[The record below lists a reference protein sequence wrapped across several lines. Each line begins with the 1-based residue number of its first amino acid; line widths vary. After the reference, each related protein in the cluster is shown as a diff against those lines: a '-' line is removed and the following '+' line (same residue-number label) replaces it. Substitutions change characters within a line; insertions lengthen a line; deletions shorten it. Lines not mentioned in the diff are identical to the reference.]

1 MGFSKTLLY
10 FFLVTGVWVA
20 IGCAKKNVPASAE
33 KYEKNLK
40 SMRPHYTYVE
50 PVIEKPKE
58 PVKKT
63 PAPPYR
69 PSRQDEPLY
78 ITKRLEAVLD
88 TMAEQNKAIR
98 YITGF
103 RVQLY
108 VGNLRQEADAAK
120 SYVYQLFP
128 ELIPYVTYSQPT
140 YRVKA
145 GDFMY
150 RADAEDYLAQIRQQ
164 YPAAVI
170 LPERVE
176 IKKGLQIRASASV
189 PKY

>member
-1 MGFSKTLLY
+1 
-10 FFLVTGVWVA
+10 
-20 IGCAKKNVPASAE
+20 
-33 KYEKNLK
+33 
-40 SMRPHYTYVE
+40 
-50 PVIEKPKE
+50 
-58 PVKKT
+58 
-63 PAPPYR
+63 
-69 PSRQDEPLY
+69 
-78 ITKRLEAVLD
+78 
-88 TMAEQNKAIR
+88 MAEQNKAIR
-98 YITGF
+98 YISGF
-103 RVQLY
+103 RIQLY

-120 SYVYQLFP
+120 SYIYQLFP
-128 ELIPYVTYSQPT
+128 ELNPSVTYSQPT

-150 RADAEDYLAQIRQQ
+150 RADADHYLSQIRDQ

>member
-1 MGFSKTLLY
+1 MGYSKFFIFTFLAAALL
-10 FFLVTGVWVA
+10 GVS
-20 IGCAKKNVPASAE
+20 GCAKKNVPGAAE

-40 SMRPHYTYVE
+40 TLRPHYTYVE
-50 PVIEKPKE
+50 PVIEKTKE
-58 PVKKT
+58 PEKKA
-63 PAPPYR
+63 PAPYR
-69 PSRQDEPLY
+69 PTRQEEPLY

-88 TMAEQNKAIR
+88 TMAEQNKNIR

-120 SYVYQLFP
+120 AYIYQLFP
-128 ELIPYVTYSQPT
+128 ELNPYISYSQPT

-150 RADAEDYLAQIRQQ
+150 RTDAEDYLAQIRQQ

-170 LPERVE
+170 LPDRVE
-176 IKKGLQIRASASV
+176 IKKGLQIRASADS

>member
-1 MGFSKTLLY
+1 MVYPKLVLSA
-10 FFLVTGVWVA
+10 FLMAALGA
-20 IGCAKKNVPASAE
+20 LAGCAKKNVPTAADR
-33 KYEKNLK
+33 YEKNLSK
-40 SMRPHYTYVE
+40 VRPHYTYVE
-50 PVIEKPKE
+50 PVIEKSQE

-63 PAPPYR
+63 PVLYR
-69 PSRQDEPLY
+69 PTRQDEPLY
-78 ITKRLEAVLD
+78 VTKRLEAVLD

-98 YITGF
+98 YISGF

-120 SYVYQLFP
+120 AYVYQLFP
-128 ELIPYVTYSQPT
+128 ELNPYVSYSQPT

-150 RADAEDYLAQIRQQ
+150 RTDAEEYLAQIRQQ

-176 IKKGLQIRASASV
+176 IKKGLVIRASTGT